1 MESRVKTLG
10 AATLIS
16 FVLVLPFAF
25 LEARNNIV
33 TRQNAPGLLVL
44 FGLLWL
50 LPTAFIFVL
59 APMAQTVRAGHSL
72 LAAPLKLLFR
82 VAFLTLTA
90 TMWSSL
96 LFDQLPCFLGYP
108 NCD

>member
-1 MESRVKTLG
+1 MNSHLNPLG
-10 AATLIS
+10 AAALIS

-25 LEARNNIV
+25 LEAWNNTI
-33 TRQNAPGLLVL
+33 TRQNAPGLVVL

-59 APMAQTVRAGHSL
+59 APIAQAVRAGHSL